1 MNNEE
6 RETLIHQTIQD
17 HHMSI
22 RGKLSQQI
30 MGHPD
35 VAAAVNAALA
45 AGIPW
50 QQILAVML
58 PIIINLISGGK
69 VDWQAI
75 ITAILALITPTP
87 APKPALDLGAS
98 VGRP

>member
-17 HHMSI
+17 HHMSV

-45 AGIPW
+45 AGIERTE
-50 QQILAVML
+50 IRA
-58 PIIINLISGGK
+58 NLHPVHGDIS
-69 VDWQAI
+69 Q
-75 ITAILALITPTP
+75 LEP
-87 APKPALDLGAS
+87 
-98 VGRP
+98 